1 MAKKIIF
8 ILSFFFIFWPGTIFA
23 AENKV
28 GIHILEPAD
37 LNKAAELVNS
47 SGGDWGY
54 VTIVIRDDDFNF
66 EKWQNFM
73 NDCRERHLIPLVRI
87 ATHLEGSNWAKPK
100 KEDAEK
106 WANFLNQLNWPISD
120 RFVIVFNEPNHAKE
134 WGGEIN
140 PKEYAQI
147 FSFFKEKLKAKN
159 EKFKVLNAGLDL
171 AAGNTKST
179 MESFKFM
186 QEMNW
191 EIPGIFDS
199 LDAWVSHSYPNRG
212 YLGKPWESGK
222 TSVRGYQWELSVLK
236 NNFNLK
242 KELAVYI
249 TETGWPSD
257 SSKPKAK
264 SAKSKYYNRNIVANY
279 LKQAFE
285 TVWLKDSRVKAVT
298 PFLLNYPEP
307 LFADFSWLDQKGEPY
322 PQFETLKSLPKNS
335 WWPEQEEKFTL
346 GKIFLPPFLLTESV
360 FKGEVSLTN
369 EGQSILGEKSSLVFK
384 KRQSD
389 PGIYVSDLTLT
400 DNQKVKPS
408 EKATL
413 SFEIKTG
420 TASGEFKFS
429 WESLSE
435 QKITVLKP
443 TFINKAGLTIWEKII
458 SRLKFW

>member
-1 MAKKIIF
+1 MIKKIIL
-8 ILSFFFIFWPGTIFA
+8 ILSFFFLFWPRTIFA

-28 GIHILEPAD
+28 GIHILEPID

-54 VTIVIRDDDFNF
+54 VTIVIRDDDLNF

-73 NDCRERHLIPLVRI
+73 NDCREKHLIPLVRI

-106 WANFLNQLNWPISD
+106 WANFLNQLNWPVSE

-147 FSFFKEKLKAKN
+147 FSFFKEKLKMKN

-171 AAGNTKST
+171 AAGNTKTT
-179 MESFKFM
+179 MEAYKFM

-199 LDAWVSHSYPNRG
+199 LDAWVSHSYPNHG

-242 KELAVYI
+242 KKLPVI
-249 TETGWPSD
+249 
-257 SSKPKAK
+257 
-264 SAKSKYYNRNIVANY
+264 
-279 LKQAFE
+279 
-285 TVWLKDSRVKAVT
+285 
-298 PFLLNYPEP
+298 
-307 LFADFSWLDQKGEPY
+307 
-322 PQFETLKSLPKNS
+322 LPK
-335 WWPEQEEKFTL
+335 PVGPQT
-346 GKIFLPPFLLTESV
+346 V
-360 FKGEVSLTN
+360 
-369 EGQSILGEKSSLVFK
+369 QS
-384 KRQSD
+384 
-389 PGIYVSDLTLT
+389 
-400 DNQKVKPS
+400 
-408 EKATL
+408 
-413 SFEIKTG
+413 
-420 TASGEFKFS
+420 
-429 WESLSE
+429 
-435 QKITVLKP
+435 
-443 TFINKAGLTIWEKII
+443 
-458 SRLKFW
+458 